1 MQAIVAK
8 ISKISERFSKM
19 LEFLELRP
27 AQFAKQL
34 GYERAQ
40 TIYDIKNGTT
50 NPSADFFMRFI
61 NAGYSERINIEWL
74 IAGKGEM
81 KTTMPEK
88 EKSDTSVRPDI
99 LIQYLR
105 EKDNDIKNMAEE
117 VGRLKAIIETFQKEE
132 YRPGPGR
139 IDQAAEPDP

>member
-8 ISKISERFSKM
+8 ISKISDRFSKM

-27 AQFAKQL
+27 AQFAKHL

-40 TIYDIKNGTT
+40 TVYDIKNGTT

-74 IAGKGEM
+74 IAGKGDM
-81 KTTMPEK
+81 KATMPETQ
-88 EKSDTSVRPDI
+88 ESDTSVRPDI

-105 EKDNDIKNMAEE
+105 EKDDDIKNMAEE
-117 VGRLKAIIETFQKEE
+117 IGRLKTIIENFKKEN
-132 YRPGPGR
+132 YKPGPGR